1 MIQMG
6 LTEYGTL
13 SIINRQKEQTDI
25 EKLTKEE
32 YKEKI
37 KRIPVKKGI
46 RKTAPIVE
54 INCSK

>member
-1 MIQMG
+1 MNKTANIFNTVMIQMG

-32 YKEKI
+32 Y
-37 KRIPVKKGI
+37 
-46 RKTAPIVE
+46 
-54 INCSK
+54 